1 MFKNTHRHF
10 IEEDGKKIMERRS
23 KLLAI
28 REMQI
33 SATMRYHYTAIRMA
47 KIKNNGEGCHFLLW
61 GIFPTQESNPGL
73 LHCT

>member
-1 MFKNTHRHF
+1 MFKNTQRHI
-10 IEEDGKKIMERRS
+10 IEEDGKKIMERHS

-33 SATMRYHYTAIRMA
+33 SATMRYHYTTIRMA
-47 KIKNNGEGCHFLLW
+47 KIKNNGQSYHFLLW
-61 GIFPTQESNPGL
+61 GIFLTQESNPGL